1 MTHKPKKVGETFM
14 YKESIYDYRG
24 AKLWCETKKVKNPYG
39 SWRYNMYFDVNGD
52 EVRKWG
58 TANTRKY
65 LTWQIDSICQ
75 EYGIERAK
83 GFQVYDDEILGEV

>member
-39 SWRYNMYFDVNGD
+39 SWRYNMYFDVNGE

-75 EYGIERAK
+75 EYGIECAK
-83 GFQVYDDEILGEV
+83 GFKVYDDEILGEV